1 MSQEQERDTTFN
13 NNFPPRG
20 IGRGPSGPRGGRG
33 NPPRRN
39 YFGFPRRNLG
49 NRRGGFRNQFNR
61 RMNLGFRRFN
71 NFGRT
76 ANYRRLY
83 LWNLHPFIR
92 RQELYSLFR
101 QCGRLVRC
109 NVNFNRNG
117 RTRTAFLQFFYPQD
131 ARRAIMRFNRFMYRG
146 YTVRIS
152 YSRPFRLGFGFRNNT
167 RFNNNFNRR
176 GQRRMVFRRNPNRR
190 TAFRRRRQ

>member
-13 NNFPPRG
+13 NNFQSR
-20 IGRGPSGPRGGRG
+20 GRGRGTLAQRGGRG
-33 NPPRRN
+33 NGPRRN
-39 YFGFPRRNLG
+39 YFGFPRRNFS
-49 NRRGGFRNQFNR
+49 RRGGFRNRFRGRNFGFRNFNR
-61 RMNLGFRRFN
+61 
-71 NFGRT
+71 FGRT

-83 LWNLHPFIR
+83 LWNLYPFIR